1 MTDSLKGNPR
11 RQDLGWGQSKL
22 TFAPGQTKPRQERTN
37 LQPWKAV
44 AIYSTDPL
52 HHEQDDDTI
61 QIFIDGKIILVKT
74 ASSFILDL
82 WQDGQMEGFMSKCFR
97 SAGSGCDSI
106 WWNIAWFPLKG
117 CIPLPTLLK
126 LEPKTKSLCF
136 CQKALTDFSCSP
148 QLFCLRPFYDVAI
161 LVLLMAVTF

>member
-1 MTDSLKGNPR
+1 MLFFLVRETPADRTSDEAKVSWPLLQAKPNTDK
-11 RQDLGWGQSKL
+11 K
-22 TFAPGQTKPRQERTN
+22 GQTHSHWKQLPHILLLLSRMNKIIKRY
-37 LQPWKAV
+37 KAV
-44 AIYSTDPL
+44 VTARLFQS
-52 HHEQDDDTI
+52 
-61 QIFIDGKIILVKT
+61 IDT
-74 ASSFILDL
+74 ASSLILAST
-82 WQDGQMEGFMSKCFR
+82 GFMSKCFR